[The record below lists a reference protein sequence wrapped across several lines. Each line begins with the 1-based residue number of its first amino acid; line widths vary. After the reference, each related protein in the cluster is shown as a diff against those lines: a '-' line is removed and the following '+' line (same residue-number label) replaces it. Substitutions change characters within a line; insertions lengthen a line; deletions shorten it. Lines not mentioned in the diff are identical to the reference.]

1 MEIIQLSKTEFE
13 FASYVGLQRTSARMY
28 SGSSH
33 AYGADTAKGLFDT
46 NLGGAIAEY
55 AVSKYIGCYW
65 SMQPDSMRVPDVGDL
80 IEVRSTPHS
89 DGVLRMH
96 ERDKDNLPYVLA
108 LTYDLPNVHLVG
120 WIVGKDGK
128 SQQYWGDKWSN
139 GRPAFWVPQTGLLPM
154 DELKTRYWAWANKK
168 GG

>member
-1 MEIIQLSKTEFE
+1 
-13 FASYVGLQRTSARMY
+13 MY

-33 AYGADTAKGLFDT
+33 TYGADTAKGLFDT

-154 DELKTRYWAWANKK
+154 EQLKTRYWAWANKK